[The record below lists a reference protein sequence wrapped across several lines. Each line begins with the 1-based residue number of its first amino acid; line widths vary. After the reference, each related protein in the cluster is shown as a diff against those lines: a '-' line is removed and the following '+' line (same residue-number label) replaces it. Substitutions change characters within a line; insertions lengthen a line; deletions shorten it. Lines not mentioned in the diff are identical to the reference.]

1 MEQTGISLGDAM
13 NLCNRGDY
21 YGNAMWNNPMWALAF
36 MRFMG
41 GGYGY
46 GWDNGF
52 GGYGRNGAEIERAKA
67 DIIQNTQAINDAQT
81 LSQQIRGITNGLSS
95 LGFALN
101 NTIKDGN
108 AGVAKTVTDVGAG
121 VAKAVADV
129 GAGMAMGFCNT
140 NHNIDNLKYENAK
153 NTAEIINNAHADTQ
167 RILDKLCV
175 SENVELRQQLA
186 DAKLANSQLAQNAYL
201 VDQMKKNA
209 GGFNNNFNNNCC

>member
-1 MEQTGISLGDAM
+1 MEQAGISLGDAM

-21 YGNAMWNNPMWALAF
+21 GYANNAMWNNPMWALAF

-46 GWDNGF
+46 GWD
-52 GGYGRNGAEIERAKA
+52 GGYPGGRNGAEIERAKA

-101 NTIKDGN
+101 NTIKDTG
-108 AGVAKTVTDVGAG
+108 ASVG
-121 VAKAVADV
+121 KAVNDV

-153 NTAEIINNAHADTQ
+153 NTADIINNGHIDTQ
-167 RILDKLCV
+167 RILDKLCAT
-175 SENVELRQQLA
+175 ENIELRQQLA
-186 DAKLANSQLAQNAYL
+186 DARLANSQFAQNEYL
-201 VDQMKKNA
+201 ISKLK
-209 GGFNNNFNNNCC
+209 GNCGCIN

>member
-1 MEQTGISLGDAM
+1 MEQAGISLGDAM

-21 YGNAMWNNPMWALAF
+21 GYGANAMWNNPMWALAF

-41 GGYGY
+41 GGAY
-46 GWDNGF
+46 GWDGGF
-52 GGYGRNGAEIERAKA
+52 GVPFRGGNGAEIERAKA

-95 LGFALN
+95 LGFSLN
-101 NTIKDGN
+101 NAIKD
-108 AGVAKTVTDVGAG
+108 TGAG
-121 VAKAVADV
+121 VAKAVNDV

-167 RILDKLCV
+167 KILDKLCA
-175 SENVELRQQLA
+175 SETMQLRQELA
-186 DAKLANSQLAQNAYL
+186 DAKLANSQFAQNAYL
-201 VDQMKKNA
+201 IDKLK
-209 GGFNNNFNNNCC
+209 GNCGCMN

>member
-1 MEQTGISLGDAM
+1 MEQAGISLGDAM

-21 YGNAMWNNPMWALAF
+21 GYGANAMWNNPMWALAF

-41 GGYGY
+41 GGAY
-46 GWDNGF
+46 GWDGGF
-52 GGYGRNGAEIERAKA
+52 GVPFRGGNGAEIERAKA

-81 LSQQIRGITNGLSS
+81 LSQQVRGITNGLSS

-101 NTIKDGN
+101 NTIKD
-108 AGVAKTVTDVGAG
+108 TGAG
-121 VAKAVADV
+121 VAKAVNDV

-167 RILDKLCV
+167 KVLDKLCGMELNAV
-175 SENVELRQQLA
+175 KAENIELRQRLA
-186 DAKLANSQLAQNAYL
+186 DERLANSQHAQNEYL
-201 VDQMKKNA
+201 YNKLK
-209 GGFNNNFNNNCC
+209 NNCGCMN

>member
-21 YGNAMWNNPMWALAF
+21 YGNNAMWNNPMWALAF

-101 NTIKDGN
+101 NTIKDTG
-108 AGVAKTVTDVGAG
+108 ASVG
-121 VAKAVADV
+121 KAVNDV
-129 GAGMAMGFCNT
+129 GAGMAMGFCNLGHAIENT
-140 NHNIDNLKYENAK
+140 KYENAK
-153 NTAEIINNAHADTQ
+153 NTADIINNGHIDTQ
-167 RILDKLCV
+167 RILDKLCTT
-175 SENVELRQQLA
+175 ENMDLRQKLA
-186 DAKLANSQLAQNAYL
+186 DARLANSQFAQNEYL
-201 VDQMKKNA
+201 ISKLK
-209 GGFNNNFNNNCC
+209 GNCGCIN

>member
-1 MEQTGISLGDAM
+1 METTGISLGDAM

-21 YGNAMWNNPMWALAF
+21 YGNNAMWNNPMWALAF

-41 GGYGY
+41 GGYG
-46 GWDNGF
+46 WDN
-52 GGYGRNGAEIERAKA
+52 GYGRNGVEVERAKA

-108 AGVAKTVTDVGAG
+108 AGVAK
-121 VAKAVADV
+121 AVNDV

-167 RILDKLCV
+167 KILDKLCV
-175 SENVELRQQLA
+175 SENMELRQQLA

-201 VDQMKKNA
+201 VDQMKKTNI
-209 GGFNNNFNNNCC
+209 NFNTNTCC

>member
-21 YGNAMWNNPMWALAF
+21 YGNNAMWNNPMWALAF

-46 GWDNGF
+46 GWDNGY
-52 GGYGRNGAEIERAKA
+52 GGGRNGAEIERAKA

-81 LSQQIRGITNGLSS
+81 LSQQVRGITNGLSS
-95 LGFALN
+95 LGFSLN

-108 AGVAKTVTDVGAG
+108 AGVG
-121 VAKAVADV
+121 KAVNDV

-153 NTAEIINNAHADTQ
+153 NTAEIISNATCNTQ
-167 RILDKLCV
+167 KILDKMCGMELNAV
-175 SENVELRQQLA
+175 KAENMDLRQKLA
-186 DAKLANSQLAQNAYL
+186 DERLTNSQFAQNAYL
-201 VDQMKKNA
+201 IDKLKSPC
-209 GGFNNNFNNNCC
+209 GC

>member
-13 NLCNRGDY
+13 NLCNRADY
-21 YGNAMWNNPMWALAF
+21 GYGANAMWNNPMWALAF

-41 GGYGY
+41 GGYG
-46 GWDNGF
+46 WDNGY
-52 GGYGRNGAEIERAKA
+52 GGCGRNAAEVERAKA

-101 NTIKDGN
+101 NTIKDTG
-108 AGVAKTVTDVGAG
+108 ASVG
-121 VAKAVADV
+121 KAVKDV

-153 NTAEIINNAHADTQ
+153 NTADIINNGHIDTQ
-167 RILDKLCV
+167 RILDKLCAT
-175 SENVELRQQLA
+175 ENMDLRQQLA
-186 DAKLANSQLAQNAYL
+186 DVRLANSQFAQNEYL
-201 VDQMKKNA
+201 ISKLK
-209 GGFNNNFNNNCC
+209 GNCGCIN